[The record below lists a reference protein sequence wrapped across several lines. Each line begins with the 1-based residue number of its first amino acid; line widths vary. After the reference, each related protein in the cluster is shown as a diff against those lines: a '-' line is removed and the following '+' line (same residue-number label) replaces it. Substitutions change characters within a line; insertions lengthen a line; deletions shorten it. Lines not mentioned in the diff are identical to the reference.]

1 MSYFL
6 QQLVNGVALGSVYA
20 LLALGVTLVWG
31 VLNVLNFA
39 HGQLVTWGAFASGAA
54 LLNGIPVVPSIAIG
68 MLAAALLAVVI
79 ERVVLGPLQRR
90 APGDEFAPV
99 VATIGVAL
107 LLQTLIKVLTGSE
120 LRRFQA
126 GGFPNGTLEIAGVGL
141 SKLQLVVLAT
151 TLVVM
156 VVLGLWL
163 TRTRLGRELRAV
175 AYSREVA
182 ELLGVNSRVVFATAF
197 AISGALAALAGTF
210 VVAQTRLVSFSTGD
224 ALLTLT
230 FAAVVVG
237 GMGSVTGAVA
247 GGLLLGIGQVLISAY
262 TSSSFDDAFPYLLMA
277 LVLLIRPTGLFR
289 QQAVA
294 RA

>member
-39 HGQLVTWGAFASGAA
+39 HGQLVTWGAFGSGAA

-120 LRRFQA
+120 LRRFPA
-126 GGFPNGTLEIAGVGL
+126 GGFPSGTLDIAGVGL

-262 TSSSFDDAFPYLLMA
+262 TSSSFDEAFPYLLMA